1 MEILNLYEATT
12 YEYSYLNNDIEL
24 NVVTTLYFYPE
35 FITENN
41 YYELLFDYETKAIVS
56 DNINNTTNEYSLYSE
71 YNQKAFIDTYY
82 TSILDIVNSNGDL
95 MESGADVLIPSP
107 ELTDI
112 WSNYFDIE
120 VGSGLNSA
128 AFSITFYKDNDD
140 YLSSYYIEV
149 PVHIDTFDTYQNYY
163 LNSRNANRYFANY
176 WEQIYNQEFIEIG
189 KSEGY
194 FEGLEKGIK
203 QGKEI
208 GIEEG
213 YQLGYEV
220 GFGEGEKNRPLT
232 TFGTVIK
239 VISDNASSL
248 LKTEILPNFTI
259 SNIIF
264 IPVIFS
270 LLGIVFKFFRR

>member
-1 MEILNLYEATT
+1 MEIINLYTETISQFQYYDGIVEVT
-12 YEYSYLNNDIEL
+12 LDTKLDFRNDYVLENSIYETFLDIEVSL
-24 NVVTTLYFYPE
+24 KVSNSDTGM
-35 FITENN
+35 ITE
-41 YYELLFDYETKAIVS
+41 YD
-56 DNINNTTNEYSLYSE
+56 LYSV
-71 YNQKAFIDTYY
+71 YDQKPFIDTYY
-82 TSILDIVNSNGDL
+82 TSIVDIVNDEGDL
-95 MESGADVLIPSP
+95 IESGADIRIPSP

-112 WSNYFDIE
+112 WGSHYDIE
-120 VGSGLNSA
+120 IDSNGNWN
-128 AFSITFYKDNDD
+128 FTFYNDNDE
-140 YLSSYYIEV
+140 YLYSKSIKI
-149 PVHIDTFDTYQNYY
+149 PSNIKNADFYQNKY
-163 LNSRNANRYFANY
+163 LDSRLSNIYFANY
-176 WEQIYNQEFIEIG
+176 WEQIYNQEFMAIG

-194 FEGLEKGIK
+194 FEGLEKGIL

-220 GFGEGEKNRPLT
+220 GFGEGKINRPLT

-239 VISDNASSL
+239 VISDNASNL